1 MRRGFGLSFLV
12 IPTYFRDVAR
22 MAWAGKE
29 NMMATLSPPASSS
42 HPREPMPPFLMVLIL
57 WHGVVFLGSVLV
69 GIQLFE
75 GLIQIPDAIQFY
87 EPGEFYRLGDPV
99 QYFLGLVVLLPGVLA
114 LYSQFL
120 IAQKN
125 NNGRYISLA
134 VNFVG
139 AVLSGAYLLH
149 LWGMYDGF
157 DEVTPAL
164 LGNTIWMVGIA
175 AGYGLYWLA
184 GRLKRDD
191 EFEVNRAELV
201 GVGIAMLSLMG
212 MLIASGLL
220 EALSSILGDYSAPET
235 WLVTI
240 VMLMFGFCAYRILI
254 MGEYF
259 GETTEQREAWQGWLM
274 LSPNMIGFALFFA
287 GPLLFSFYLS
297 FTDAA
302 VGQVPE
308 VIGLG
313 NYQDLLALQ
322 FTTIE
327 EGELPGQ
334 VLNDG
339 YRELTRVGF
348 GDTEFLI
355 GATDPLFWTS
365 MRNTLYF
372 CLLLVPLST
381 IPALIL
387 ATILNSQI
395 PGMKMYRAV
404 YFIPS
409 VAAVVGTAL
418 IWRWL
423 YDPLIGYYNYFI
435 TEITTFLGQPD
446 PELEWLNDRATAL
459 PAVVLLA
466 AWRVVGFNTVLFLA
480 GLQGIPRTLYEAA
493 YVDGAN
499 LWQRFRHVTV
509 PMLAPTT
516 FFVVI
521 TTVIQGLQVFEDIF
535 AMFPARPVPEHV
547 MTAVYYLYDQGFFRF
562 QFGYASGVAWLLF
575 GLIFVVTLAQFRLSR
590 ATAYED

>member
-1 MRRGFGLSFLV
+1 
-12 IPTYFRDVAR
+12 
-22 MAWAGKE
+22 
-29 NMMATLSPPASSS
+29 MATLSQSASNTQA
-42 HPREPMPPFLMVLIL
+42 REPLPALLMGVMV
-57 WHGVVFLGSVLV
+57 WHVALFVAAVVV
-69 GIQLFE
+69 GIQLFD
-75 GLIQIPDAIQFY
+75 GLIAIPDAIQFY

-99 QYFLGLVVLLPGVLA
+99 QYFLGLVILTPGILA
-114 LYSQFL
+114 LLSNYL
-120 IAQKN
+120 IYQRD
-125 NNGRYISLA
+125 NNGRYIALA
-134 VNFVG
+134 LNFVG

-149 LWGMYDGF
+149 VWGVYEGF
-157 DEVTPAL
+157 DAVTPAL
-164 LGNTIWMVGIA
+164 LGNTIWFLGIA
-175 AGYGLYWLA
+175 AGYAIYWAA
-184 GRLKRDD
+184 GRLKPADML
-191 EFEVNRAELV
+191 EVSRAELV
-201 GVGIAMLSLMG
+201 GVAVAMLSLFG
-212 MLIASGLL
+212 MLLASGLL
-220 EALSSILGDYSAPET
+220 DALSSIIGTYTSPRA
-235 WLVTI
+235 WAVT
-240 VMLMFGFCAYRILI
+240 VAMLIFGVFSYRVLL
-254 MGEYF
+254 MGAYF

-274 LSPNMIGFALFFA
+274 LSPNMVGFALFFA

-313 NYQDLLALQ
+313 NYADLLALQ
-322 FTTIE
+322 LTTIE
-327 EGELPGQ
+327 EGQLPGE
-334 VLNDG
+334 VLAEG
-339 YRELTRVGF
+339 YRELTRINF
-348 GDTEFLI
+348 GDTEVLI

-381 IPALIL
+381 LPALLL

-395 PGMKMYRAV
+395 PGMKFYRAV
-404 YFIPS
+404 YFVPS

-435 TEITTFLGQPD
+435 TEITMFLGQPD

-516 FFVVI
+516 FFVII

-575 GLIFVVTLAQFRLSR
+575 GVIFVITLAQFRLSR